1 MARRNDLA
9 QEVREGFLEEA
20 MFEANNSKIGDES
33 IQEEGLVVQK
43 KIMDNIALK
52 QGSYKKL

>member
-9 QEVREGFLEEA
+9 QEIREGFLEEA
-20 MFEANNSKIGDES
+20 MLEANNSKIDDES
-33 IQEEGLVVQK
+33 IQEKGLVVQR